1 MGDKKSENR
10 SFAETVLKAEAQAI
24 QGMIPLLGDAF
35 DDAVE
40 YLLEC
45 AGRVIV
51 TGIGK
56 AGIVGQKISATLA
69 STGTPSH
76 FLHPVEAMHGDLG
89 RIVCSDV
96 VIALSNSGE
105 TEVAD
110 LLEPIKRI
118 GAGLIAMTG
127 NKESTLAQHADI
139 VLDIGKIEEACP
151 LGLAPSASTTAM
163 LALGDALALTV
174 ARRRKFNKEDYALF
188 HPGGDLGR
196 KLLKVEEVMR
206 PREECRVAQPDTP
219 VKDALDPKRAGAI
232 CIVDADDMLL
242 GIFTDGDLRRRTLA
256 EEPFLDHPISAVM
269 HKNPKCIALG
279 SLATEA
285 AKIQSEFELDDLP
298 VVDADGRLRGILD
311 IQDLLKARVSSE

>member
-1 MGDKKSENR
+1 MAEKKSENL
-10 SFAETVLKAEAQAI
+10 SFAEDVLKAEIHAI
-24 QGMIPLLGDAF
+24 EGMIPLLAEGF
-35 DDAVE
+35 ESAVDC
-40 YLLEC
+40 LLNC

-51 TGIGK
+51 TGVGK

-89 RIVCSDV
+89 RIVAADV

-105 TEVAD
+105 TEVID
-110 LLEPIKRI
+110 LLEPVKRI

-127 NKESTLAQHADI
+127 NGESTLAKFSDI
-139 VLDIGKIEEACP
+139 VLNIGKIEEACP
-151 LGLAPSASTTAM
+151 LGLAPSASTTAL

-174 ARRRKFNKEDYALF
+174 AHRREFNKEDYALF

-206 PREECRVAQPDTP
+206 PREECCVVPPDRL
-219 VKDALDPKRAGAI
+219 VKEALDPKRAGAI
-232 CIVDADDMLL
+232 CIVGDDDVLL

-256 EEPFLDHPISAVM
+256 EKPFLNQPISHVM
-269 HKNPKCIALG
+269 HENPKHITLG

-285 AKIQSEFELDDLP
+285 AKIQSEFEIDDLP
-298 VVDADGRLRGILD
+298 VVDADGKLCGILD
-311 IQDLLKARVSSE
+311 VQDLLKARVSSE